1 LKSLKSRAPGLRHAR
16 SGVDTLVCVGLR
28 HARSGACAFLC
39 VALLV
44 AGCASSPRL
53 LWEEYTSAGLQAY
66 GAGQYGR
73 AEMYLNRAA
82 RKAEDLGPQELG
94 RSLNNLAEL
103 ARRQGRA
110 AEAERLFARA
120 LAVKEMGLGPDHP
133 DVATSLNNLAQI
145 YVAQGR
151 DAAAAPLLERSLG
164 IQEKAL
170 DPEHPVLR
178 RTLTL
183 LAEVYR
189 HLGRAEEAFILD
201 VRARMLREEPA
212 PER

>member
-1 LKSLKSRAPGLRHAR
+1 VGIA
-16 SGVDTLVCVGLR
+16 VLVCG
-28 HARSGACAFLC
+28 
-39 VALLV
+39 ALLV
-44 AGCASSPRL
+44 AGCASSERL

-73 AEMYLNRAA
+73 AEMFLNRAA
-82 RKAEDLGPQELG
+82 KKAEDLGPQELG

-110 AEAERLFARA
+110 AEAEHLFARA
-120 LAVKEMGLGPDHP
+120 LAVKEAGLGRDHP
-133 DVATSLNNLAQI
+133 DVATSLNNLAQV

-151 DAAAAPLLERSLG
+151 DVAAVPLLERSLG
-164 IQEKAL
+164 IQEKTL

-183 LAEVYR
+183 LAVVYR
-189 HLGRAEEAFILD
+189 HLGRADEAFILD
-201 VRARMLREEPA
+201 VRAHLLREDPA